1 MNFTVNFFAKICYLF
16 NLGPDSVHIC
26 FPPSFDGKEVPSS
39 KHCGCT
45 MVVLDSEPL
54 PPDCPTDTARLL
66 LLGQSNGREE
76 RQQW

>member
-1 MNFTVNFFAKICYLF
+1 
-16 NLGPDSVHIC
+16 
-26 FPPSFDGKEVPSS
+26 
-39 KHCGCT
+39 

-66 LLGQSNGREE
+66 LLGQSKGQEE